1 MPSLSTKTLE
11 AALLGFAVGDA
22 LGVPVEFR
30 HRSELR
36 RDPVKDMRGFQ
47 VHCQPPGTW
56 SDDSA
61 LSFQLIEN
69 LIEGYDP
76 EKLGQRFV
84 GWYLRGEWSAHGICF
99 DIGISTS
106 NALRRIDQGIPALK
120 AGENGEYSNGNGAL
134 MRIWPLA
141 FSLLNE
147 PALSVR
153 YRWIREVSNLTHG
166 HVRSA
171 IGCLLY
177 VEVLR
182 HLLLGLEKHDAY
194 QLARA
199 ETSAF
204 LIPLPTPA
212 DELELFRRVL
222 DGNIAELP
230 ETEIYSSGYVVH
242 TLEAA
247 LWSFLTTNT
256 YKTATLRAVNLGD
269 DTDTVGALTGV
280 LAAVTYGTTSIPAA
294 WRKVLARPDDIRE
307 LAGRFALFLTKNNAP
322 ARLSS

>member
-1 MPSLSTKTLE
+1 MQKKITE

-36 RDPVKDMRGFQ
+36 RDPVTNMRGFQ

-69 LIEGYDP
+69 LMEGYDP

-84 GWYLRGEWSAHGICF
+84 GWYLRGEWSAHGHCF
-99 DIGISTS
+99 DIGVSTS
-106 NALRRIDQGIPALK
+106 KALRRIEQGIPALE
-120 AGENGEYSNGNGAL
+120 AGENEEYSNGNGAL
-134 MRIWPLA
+134 MRVWPLA
-141 FSLLNE
+141 FSLLDE
-147 PALSVR
+147 PNLGTR
-153 YRWIREVSNLTHG
+153 YRWIRDVSNLTHR

-171 IGCLLY
+171 IGSLLY

-194 QLARA
+194 RLARE

-204 LIPLPTPA
+204 LTTQAVPA
-212 DELELFRRVL
+212 DELELFHRVL
-222 DGNIAELP
+222 TGNIADLP

-247 LWSFLTTNT
+247 LWAFLTTTT
-256 YKTATLRAVNLGD
+256 YKTALLRAVNLGD
-269 DTDTVGALTGV
+269 DTDTVGSLTGV
-280 LAAVTYGTTSIPAA
+280 LAAVTYGTASIPAA
-294 WRKVLARPDDIRE
+294 WRKVLARHDDIRE
-307 LAGRFALFLTKNNAP
+307 LAGRFALFLTTKSSSP
-322 ARLSS
+322 LSS